1 MRGVSRREREREREH
16 PTMRRSMFLGTFPSE
31 GWTKFDQSGKCYS
44 ELQQQKINL
53 QNNIQKTYGIAWE
66 KKRFGDEKTYLEYG
80 ARNNRMGSI
89 PSNGGNTTGVTPLS
103 LYNKEKW
110 LPICRDLPARI
121 SHKCCGVMKKSP
133 LGIYQRKNKVKPYI
147 GTMAVES
154 RLRKQAWMRHGCNA
168 FDGNKPQS
176 TPLAFWTEQDVLE
189 YIDKY
194 GLKYATVYG
203 DIFLNE
209 SGKYCTTGCDRTGC
223 VYCGYGVHLEKGETR
238 FERLKKTHPKQYD
251 YSVGGGQW
259 IDNPDYD
266 PDYDG
271 EPDQFGWIEW
281 NPPKL
286 WVPSKEGLG
295 FGRLFDMANEIMEQ
309 AGYKT
314 MWRY

>member
-176 TPLAFWTEQDVLE
+176 TPLRC
-189 YIDKY
+189 IR
-194 GLKYATVYG
+194 
-203 DIFLNE
+203 I
-209 SGKYCTTGCDRTGC
+209 
-223 VYCGYGVHLEKGETR
+223 H
-238 FERLKKTHPKQYD
+238 
-251 YSVGGGQW
+251 
-259 IDNPDYD
+259 
-266 PDYDG
+266 
-271 EPDQFGWIEW
+271 
-281 NPPKL
+281 
-286 WVPSKEGLG
+286 
-295 FGRLFDMANEIMEQ
+295 
-309 AGYKT
+309 
-314 MWRY
+314 